1 MVAMVPPEPERILVT
16 VAHAQMSD
24 LGPLWARAQGA
35 TTEEE
40 VSMMR
45 DEKHPHQCP
54 YCDLRFRYAS
64 EIRDHALHDPKEHAE
79 AFLYVETHELP

>member
-1 MVAMVPPEPERILVT
+1 
-16 VAHAQMSD
+16 
-24 LGPLWARAQGA
+24 
-35 TTEEE
+35 
-40 VSMMR
+40 MMR

-64 EIRDHALHDPKEHAE
+64 EIRDHVLHDHKDHAE